1 MPKRNIIPIILLLVF
16 VFGGCKGEEPFI
28 SDGPS
33 TPPPALETRQPATA
47 APVPT
52 PASTPDPV
60 GERVAGMTTEELVGQ
75 LLVAGIQ
82 GTEPGE
88 DGRQA
93 VEDLHVGGI
102 ILFGRN
108 VESAEQLTDLTNGL
122 KELNREAGNIPLFLC
137 VDEEGG
143 MVSRMPPEVK
153 DLPNAYDYVQAGGD
167 PEKRGEVLAAQC
179 AGFGFSVDFA
189 PVLDVWS
196 NPNNKVIGRRAFGTG
211 AEEAAQAGTECAQ
224 AMMDA
229 GIIPVV
235 KHFPGHGDT
244 DMDSHE
250 GLPVVDKTSE
260 ELEELE
266 LILFR
271 RVLEEGQD
279 GSASVPAV
287 MVAHI
292 LMNKIDPLLPASL
305 SPAVVNGLLREKL
318 GFEGVVFTDDLTM
331 GAVADTYG
339 MGEAAVK
346 AVEAGCDMALVCHGL
361 DNAKAAYHAL
371 LFAVEDGTLTRERL
385 EESVSR
391 ILALKEA
398 YEVEDIPVETPDL
411 AELNRAIGDILP

>member
-16 VFGGCKGEEPFI
+16 TLGGCKGEEPLV
-28 SDGPS
+28 SEAPS
-33 TPPPALETRQPATA
+33 TPPPALETRQPAAA

-52 PASTPDPV
+52 PVSTPDPI

-75 LLVAGIQ
+75 LLVAGLQ

-93 VEDLHVGGI
+93 VEDLRVGGI

-122 KELNREAGNIPLFLC
+122 KELNRAAGNIPLFLC

-167 PEKRGEVLAAQC
+167 PEKRGEVLAEQC

-211 AEEAAQAGTECAQ
+211 AEEAAQAGTECAR

-244 DMDSHE
+244 DMDSHV
-250 GLPVVDKTSE
+250 GLPVVDKTEE

-266 LILFR
+266 LIPFR
-271 RVLEEGQD
+271 RALEGGE
-279 GSASVPAV
+279 SVPAV
-287 MVAHI
+287 MVGHI
-292 LMNKIDPLLPASL
+292 RMEKLDPLLPASL

-318 GFEGVVFTDDLTM
+318 SFEGVVFTDDLTM

-346 AVEAGCDMALVCHGL
+346 AVAAGCDMALACHGL

-385 EESVSR
+385 EESVYR
-391 ILALKEA
+391 ILALKEE
-398 YEVEDIPVETPDL
+398 YGVEDTPVEMPDL
-411 AELNRAIGDILP
+411 GELNERIGDVLP